1 MLRKDVDDKLKWDL
15 TDLVKDDEDFEKKL
29 EEKVLLSKNISDFK
43 GKIKDLKSL
52 EEVLKLYEKYLEVDR
67 LVGGFA
73 SLYFSE
79 DGTNTKAYDYL
90 EEYDKADTVSSSNMS
105 FLDDE
110 IMELPDDVLDEA
122 LEKLDFALVYLRR
135 LKKDKAHKPTF
146 AVVDALTKLNPVFN
160 APYGIWEGAI
170 AGDVRF
176 NNLKLDKEVPM
187 TFGLYEDKYE
197 GSSNTELRRKSFEEF
212 VSVMRKYQTT
222 LALNYNTQLKAEK
235 ALSEIYGFESVFDYL
250 LDLQDIRREVYEDH
264 IDTLKRELPKHMR
277 KYAKLVKEKYGL
289 DKMTYADLKAPL
301 MPEFEK
307 DISIEDSKDYLRK
320 GLAIFGEDYV
330 NETIKHIENKWI
342 DFAQNE
348 GKSTGAFCDSYYKLH
363 SYVLISWMGKM
374 EDVFVLAHE
383 LGHAGHGRYSSMDNS
398 IINMESSMYISE
410 MPSTCNEMLLANYL
424 INSTDD
430 EEFKKWV
437 RVQMI
442 ERTYYHNFVTHGI
455 EAIYQREVYRRIDK
469 GENINAD
476 KLNEIF
482 RNTLEEF
489 WGDDV
494 EILPGSELTW
504 MRQPHYFMG
513 LYPFTYQ
520 AGLSIGTELFRKL
533 QTSTESEKEAIIE
546 NYKETMKTGGK
557 LSPEDWAKK
566 LGVQIEGGKALKDTI
581 QYIGEIIDEISK

>member
-1 MLRKDVDDKLKWDL
+1 MLRKDVDEKLKWDL

-29 EEKVLLSKNISDFK
+29 EEKVSLSKKIFDFK
-43 GKIKDLKSL
+43 GKIKDLKTL
-52 EEVLKLYEKYLEVDR
+52 EEVLKLYEKYLEVDS

-73 SLYFSE
+73 NLYFSE
-79 DGTNTKAYDYL
+79 DGTNTKAYGYL
-90 EEYDKADTVSSSNMS
+90 EEYDKADTVSSANMS

-110 IMELPDDVLDEA
+110 IMELSDDVLDEA

-135 LKKDKAHKPTF
+135 LKKDKAHKPPF

-176 NNLKLDKEVPM
+176 KSLKLDKEVPM

-197 GSSNTELRRKSFEEF
+197 GSSDTELRRKSFEEF

-307 DISIEDSKDYLRK
+307 EISIEDSKDYLRK

-330 NETIKHIENKWI
+330 NETLKHIDNKWI

-348 GKSTGAFCDSYYKLH
+348 GKSTGAFCAPYYQLH

-398 IINMESSMYISE
+398 VINTESSMYISE

-424 INSTDD
+424 INSTVD

-489 WGDDV
+489 WGEDV
-494 EILPGSELTW
+494 KILPGSELTW

-533 QTSTESEKEAIIE
+533 QTSTDSKKKEIIE

-581 QYIGEIIDEISK
+581 QYIGVIIDEISK

>member
-1 MLRKDVDDKLKWDL
+1 
-15 TDLVKDDEDFEKKL
+15 
-29 EEKVLLSKNISDFK
+29 
-43 GKIKDLKSL
+43 
-52 EEVLKLYEKYLEVDR
+52 
-67 LVGGFA
+67 
-73 SLYFSE
+73 
-79 DGTNTKAYDYL
+79 
-90 EEYDKADTVSSSNMS
+90 
-105 FLDDE
+105 
-110 IMELPDDVLDEA
+110 
-122 LEKLDFALVYLRR
+122 
-135 LKKDKAHKPTF
+135 
-146 AVVDALTKLNPVFN
+146 
-160 APYGIWEGAI
+160 
-170 AGDVRF
+170 
-176 NNLKLDKEVPM
+176 
-187 TFGLYEDKYE
+187 
-197 GSSNTELRRKSFEEF
+197 
-212 VSVMRKYQTT
+212 MRKYQTT

-235 ALSEIYGFESVFDYL
+235 ALSEIYVFESVFDYL

-307 DISIEDSKDYLRK
+307 EISIEDSKDYLRK
-320 GLAIFGEDYV
+320 GLAIFGKDYV

>member
-1 MLRKDVDDKLKWDL
+1 
-15 TDLVKDDEDFEKKL
+15 
-29 EEKVLLSKNISDFK
+29 
-43 GKIKDLKSL
+43 
-52 EEVLKLYEKYLEVDR
+52 
-67 LVGGFA
+67 
-73 SLYFSE
+73 
-79 DGTNTKAYDYL
+79 
-90 EEYDKADTVSSSNMS
+90 
-105 FLDDE
+105 
-110 IMELPDDVLDEA
+110 
-122 LEKLDFALVYLRR
+122 
-135 LKKDKAHKPTF
+135 
-146 AVVDALTKLNPVFN
+146 
-160 APYGIWEGAI
+160 
-170 AGDVRF
+170 
-176 NNLKLDKEVPM
+176 
-187 TFGLYEDKYE
+187 
-197 GSSNTELRRKSFEEF
+197 
-212 VSVMRKYQTT
+212 
-222 LALNYNTQLKAEK
+222 
-235 ALSEIYGFESVFDYL
+235 
-250 LDLQDIRREVYEDH
+250 
-264 IDTLKRELPKHMR
+264 
-277 KYAKLVKEKYGL
+277 
-289 DKMTYADLKAPL
+289 
-301 MPEFEK
+301 
-307 DISIEDSKDYLRK
+307 
-320 GLAIFGEDYV
+320 
-330 NETIKHIENKWI
+330 
-342 DFAQNE
+342 
-348 GKSTGAFCDSYYKLH
+348 
-363 SYVLISWMGKM
+363 
-374 EDVFVLAHE
+374 
-383 LGHAGHGRYSSMDNS
+383 
-398 IINMESSMYISE
+398 

>member
-29 EEKVLLSKNISDFK
+29 EEKVSLSKNISDFK
-43 GKIKDLKSL
+43 GKIKDLKTL

-110 IMELPDDVLDEA
+110 IMELPDDVLNEA

-135 LKKDKAHKPTF
+135 LKKDKAHKPPF

-176 NNLKLDKEVPM
+176 NSLKLDKEVPM